1 MGCGYGYGRRCY
13 FDLWELVYG
22 DLLSVY
28 TLEREDDDDDDGND
42 DDREGLTTTA
52 KKRERELCSLVCSWD

>member
-13 FDLWELVYG
+13 FDLWELVCG

-28 TLEREDDDDDDGND
+28 TLEREDDDDDGND
-42 DDREGLTTTA
+42 DDGKGLTTTA
-52 KKRERELCSLVCSWD
+52 KKRENFAV